1 MYKLITIVLLS
12 LGFLTPIFSQ
22 NQAEFGA
29 ALGITNY
36 HGDLAENN
44 VELSSTNYGFGILYR
59 KPFHS
64 KLAVRGNLL
73 LGLISGTDEI
83 AEDEN
88 KAVRN
93 LSFKSNIFE
102 TSLIF
107 EFYPFK
113 TEVDNNLINKAFR
126 PQLNPYFFA
135 GVGMTIAQSSIDMRK
150 SGTLEKL
157 PGTEGTNAMLSVPF
171 GGGFRYDF
179 AKNLSLSLEGS
190 LRYTNSGYL
199 DGFAGGVTTNSDW
212 YLFAGFVLSHT
223 IGQ

>member
-1 MYKLITIVLLS
+1 MYKLITIIVLS
-12 LGFLTPIFSQ
+12 LGLLTPMLSQ
-22 NQAEFGA
+22 NDAEFGL

-44 VELSSTNYGFGILYR
+44 VELSSTSYGLGILYR

-64 KLAVRGNLL
+64 KIAFRGNLL
-73 LGLISGTDEI
+73 IGLISGTDEVAD
-83 AEDEN
+83 AED
-88 KAVRN
+88 KAIRN

-102 TSLIF
+102 TSAIF

-113 TEVDNNLINKAFR
+113 QEVDQNLINKEFR

-135 GVGMTIAQSSIDMRK
+135 GVGLTVAQSSIDMRA
-150 SGTLEKL
+150 SGTLDKL

-171 GGGFRYDF
+171 GGGFRFDF

-190 LRYTNSGYL
+190 LRYTNSDYL
-199 DGFAGGVTTNSDW
+199 DGFAGGASVNSDW
-212 YLFAGFVLSHT
+212 YLFAGFILSHT
-223 IGQ
+223 IGE

>member
-1 MYKLITIVLLS
+1 MYKLITIPLLF

-22 NQAEFGA
+22 NDAEFGA

-44 VELSSTNYGFGILYR
+44 VELSSTNYGFGVLYR

-64 KLAVRGNLL
+64 KLAVRANLL
-73 LGLISGTDEI
+73 IGLISGADEYAE
-83 AEDEN
+83 AED
-88 KAVRN
+88 KSIRN

-102 TSLIF
+102 TSAIF

-113 TEVDNNLINKAFR
+113 QEVNQNLINKNFR

-135 GVGMTIAQSSIDMRK
+135 GVGLTVAQSSIDMRE
-150 SGTLEKL
+150 SGTLDKL

-171 GGGFRYDF
+171 GGGFRLDF
-179 AKNLSLSLEGS
+179 AEHLSLSLEGS
-190 LRYTNSGYL
+190 LRYTNSDYL
-199 DGFAGGVTTNSDW
+199 DGFTGGSSVNSDW

-223 IGQ
+223 IGE